1 MSEPMGVKETMCTR
15 CAHRTVCKNTET
27 FLAAQKEVDK
37 VTITRE
43 STVWDLSDIPWIRPV
58 ELVCK
63 NYMENRTNT
72 KNPVFRDSQ

>member
-1 MSEPMGVKETMCTR
+1 MSELCGVKETMCTR

-27 FLAAQKEVDK
+27 FLAAQKEVNK

-43 STVWDLSDIPWIRPV
+43 STVLDLSDIPWIQPV

-63 NYMENRTNT
+63 NYLENKTTT
-72 KNPVFRDSQ
+72 KTPVFRDSQ